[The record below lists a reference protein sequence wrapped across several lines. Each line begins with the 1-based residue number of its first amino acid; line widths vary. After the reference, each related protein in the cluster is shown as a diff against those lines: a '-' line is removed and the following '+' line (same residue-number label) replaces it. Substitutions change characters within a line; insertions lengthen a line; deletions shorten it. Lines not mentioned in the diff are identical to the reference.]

1 MKTAHKRFHC
11 VQDSSCAWTVIDSK
25 TGEPAI
31 LDGLALVDRQKP
43 QAEAARRVLENIDEE
58 RENGS
63 ISASLSN

>member
-1 MKTAHKRFHC
+1 MKPAHKRFQC

-31 LDGLALVDRQKP
+31 LDGLTLVDRQKP

-63 ISASLSN
+63 ISVSLRN

>member
-1 MKTAHKRFHC
+1 
-11 VQDSSCAWTVIDSK
+11 
-25 TGEPAI
+25 
-31 LDGLALVDRQKP
+31 VDRQKP